1 MNLVELDQALRKL
14 RLSGMADVLDTRLQ
28 QAQTEQMA
36 PIDLVAT
43 LVSDELQ
50 RRQDRLL
57 ARRHKQACFRDP
69 DRSLDRFDFAFNKKI
84 DRALVFELATAR
96 FVAQR
101 EDALLL
107 GPPGTGKSHIA
118 QAIVPRRDPA
128 GLSRHLPRSTFLP
141 RRARRGHARRH
152 PQGLSGRSDPRAA
165 CSSSTTSACASCPTL
180 PPQDL
185 LELIMRR
192 YERAVHA
199 AHLKSTRRGL
209 GKAARRH
216 RRRHRPARP
225 PAPSRARAQVR
236 AAQLAHQG
244 PDILA
249 RTRPHEVELNPRLG
263 TPNMAGFAV
272 STNGRI

>member
-96 FVAQR
+96 FVASAKTHSCSVR
-101 EDALLL
+101 
-107 GPPGTGKSHIA
+107 P
-118 QAIVPRRDPA
+118 VPARATSPKPSA
-128 GLSRHLPRSTFLP
+128 APRSS
-141 RRARRGHARRH
+141 RAIA
-152 PQGLSGRSDPRAA
+152 
-165 CSSSTTSACASCPTL
+165 SSTAKHIPSSKSSQRPRSPT
-180 PPQDL
+180 
-185 LELIMRR
+185 
-192 YERAVHA
+192 
-199 AHLKSTRRGL
+199 
-209 GKAARRH
+209 
-216 RRRHRPARP
+216 PARTIWP
-225 PAPSRARAQVR
+225 
-236 AAQLAHQG
+236 
-244 PDILA
+244 I
-249 RTRPHEVELNPRLG
+249 
-263 TPNMAGFAV
+263 
-272 STNGRI
+272 